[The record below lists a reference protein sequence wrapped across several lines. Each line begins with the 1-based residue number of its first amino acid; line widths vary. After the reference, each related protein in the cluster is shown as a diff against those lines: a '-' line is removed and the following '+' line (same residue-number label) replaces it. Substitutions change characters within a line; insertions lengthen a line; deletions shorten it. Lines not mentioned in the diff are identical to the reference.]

1 MSCAI
6 PPPSQLLGRR
16 VDGDQKRG
24 KIREI
29 EKELQIGLKREIE
42 SLESGEVILRRSAA
56 TLPGELASPARTPTM
71 FSKCSALD
79 IRHVSLVDKHSK
91 STTVSKIKVRVRG
104 DVTIQ
109 RAAGGETQKG

>member
-42 SLESGEVILRRSAA
+42 SLESGEVILGRSAA
-56 TLPGELASPARTPTM
+56 TLAGEDWTRLRAPRL
-71 FSKCSALD
+71 CSALD
-79 IRHVSLVDKHSK
+79 IRHVPLVDKH
-91 STTVSKIKVRVRG
+91 
-104 DVTIQ
+104 
-109 RAAGGETQKG
+109 